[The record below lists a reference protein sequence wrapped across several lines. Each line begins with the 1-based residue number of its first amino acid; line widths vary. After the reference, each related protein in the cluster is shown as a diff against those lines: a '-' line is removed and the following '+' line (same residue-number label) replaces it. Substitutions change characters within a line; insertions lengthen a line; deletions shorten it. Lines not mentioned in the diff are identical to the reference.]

1 MRYILLLFLVI
12 SAGILQAQSLT
23 FAFKGAVSNQD
34 LGKNETGVMVTI
46 VQGGNTLGTA
56 TSASNGK
63 YSLKGNVNYKQPF
76 SVVFSKG
83 GMVSKKVDFNFSMLN
98 EEDVPAGSEYQ
109 PISDLSMS
117 IFSERPNIDFSFLKN
132 EPVAIFNWNESKL
145 TPDLD
150 KVTSDKMRARIEK
163 LLLQAEQNNSAND
176 AKYQAAIK
184 EADNLY
190 LSLKKYPEARTKYE
204 EALALK
210 PKEKYPSDKIV
221 ELDALIAAKQK
232 QDMAAQQSDVEYL
245 NLIKAADALRDQKK
259 YDQAILKYKE
269 ASAKKNEQYPK
280 DQVTALQKMVDD
292 QKKQSETD
300 AKFNDAIKAGDLA
313 MTQKNYTLAKEKY
326 TLAKD
331 LKPSD
336 QLPVTR
342 LSEIDKKMAE
352 QTAVTN
358 KKKKYDEAIA
368 AADKFFAE
376 SKYADAKGKYSEALT
391 YDPAA
396 VIPPNKIKECDAKI
410 ATLAK
415 DKEKADKISKLLSEG
430 NTLLAVSKLN
440 EAKLKYNEVLTLD
453 PTNPE
458 AKQKIDEINL
468 KQQDAAKSAEQDT
481 KFTKLVSE
489 GDLAS
494 KGLKYT
500 EAKTK
505 YEAALQVKSDPTVQ
519 TKIEEINKKLKDQ
532 EDKASQD
539 AKFLALKSEGMKLA
553 NEQKY
558 EEAKAKL
565 TEAQSIKAD
574 VAVAAKLKEIDEK
587 LKQNDAASKLDKNY
601 QDIITAAQGL
611 ESAKDYDGA
620 ILKYKEAAAKKPLE
634 KLPKDR
640 IAALE
645 LLKLDN
651 AKQKEVDAKYVTA
664 MKRGDDFMAQQ
675 KYIDAIKEYNAALVL
690 KPNESLPVTKAKEAE
705 ELEKN
710 KGSEDKKQY
719 EKIIGGIEKAIAE
732 KDFTRG
738 KELVERAKSYNKQ
751 FNIMPSDTRPND
763 LLAQINLL
771 EQAEKNYTAKMAE
784 GEKFATAKDYPRAIA
799 AYEAAKIIR
808 PAESLPQNKIDE
820 LKKLQNDQ
828 ASVQEKELLYKDNM
842 TKGNLSQNAKNY
854 AQALTNYENALSSKP
869 NDQVAKDKIS
879 EVKQL
884 MDEQANATKSAQDKR
899 ERFDALIKEADLLF
913 RSDNFSDARAK
924 YQEAIGVDPTS
935 KYAKK
940 QLDECNRKQS
950 TTDNAKAELEF
961 NALVK
966 TADDA
971 FKIKSFDR
979 AKDDYNRALVIKP
992 GNPYVTNKLKEI
1004 DAFLNPA
1011 IEKTTALEP
1020 LGKPYESSIMD
1031 GYAALVDADI
1041 QRKSDKEQAIGGKL
1055 KDVQEQTD
1063 ELTELS
1069 IIEQQRKR
1077 DQMNAVVTKIASDE
1091 QSADL
1096 NRQLTTQVFEKAQ
1109 NDIANENISNENF
1122 EHSENV
1128 KSQDALY
1135 GVAVQTSADYK
1146 DKESVYTQNTEIINA
1161 HNVGYEEG
1169 LRQQSIS
1176 EANTNITSGQKL
1188 LIIDQ
1193 NLQQDRMDDSES
1205 RSDLRN
1211 EVNKKLVEVNT
1222 VEQNLTNL
1230 NSKELI
1236 DNDQQLTAKKI
1247 AVTLK
1252 DEQDS
1257 KVAPNNDAY
1266 LKSVKEVVNEKDQ
1279 SKTEEQVVHTSELN
1293 SSINK
1298 INTSI
1303 DEQNVDRDLNRLKTT
1318 EIIHNGNE
1326 TIEKSTIT
1334 SNQKENT
1341 KYLSNESVINNKGA
1355 LANQSDAKSL
1365 ENHTINVQSVALLD
1379 KKANTSASDLNLSD
1393 EEERLQAR
1401 STVETMTTNVEESA
1415 KSSTKNQEAV
1425 TQKFNDASKAVDAS
1439 NASLQDANKE
1449 KNLSNQSILT
1459 VSETN
1464 RQDKVK
1470 LANSLGKEY
1479 PEGVSQES
1487 FTKNDDKGLMTAII
1501 TRRIVVKEGHGDVY
1515 VCTQTLQAI
1524 TYSKN
1529 GQPTTEMV
1537 WQRETQGPHLQKHY

>member
-1 MRYILLLFLVI
+1 MRYILLLFLVV
-12 SAGILQAQSLT
+12 STSILHAQSLT
-23 FAFKGAVSNQD
+23 FLFKGVVSNQD
-34 LGKNETGVMVTI
+34 LGKNETGVMVSI
-46 VQGGNTLGTA
+46 VQGGNSLGTA

-63 YSLKGNVNYKQPF
+63 YTLKGNVNYKQPF
-76 SVVFSKG
+76 SVIFSKG
-83 GMVSKKVDFNFSMLN
+83 GMVSKKVDFNFSTLN
-98 EEDVPAGSEYQ
+98 EEDIPAGAEYQ

-117 IFSERPNIDFSFLKN
+117 IFSERPNVDFSFLKN
-132 EPVAIFNWNESKL
+132 EPVAIFNWNDAKL
-145 TPDLD
+145 TPELD

-163 LLLQAEQNNSAND
+163 LLLQAEQNNAAND

-184 EADNLY
+184 VADNLY

-232 QDMAAQQSDVEYL
+232 QDLAAQQSDSEYL

-259 YDQAILKYKE
+259 YDQAIAKYKE

-280 DQVTALQKMVDD
+280 DQVTALQKLVDD
-292 QKKQSETD
+292 QKKQAETD
-300 AKFNDAIKAGDLA
+300 AKYNDAIKAGDLA

-326 TLAKD
+326 NLAKD
-331 LKPSD
+331 LKPTE

-342 LSEIDKKMAE
+342 LSEIDKKIAE
-352 QTAVTN
+352 QTASAD
-358 KKKKYDEAIA
+358 KKKKYDEAMA

-396 VIPPNKIKECDAKI
+396 VIPPTKIKECDAKI
-410 ATLAK
+410 AALAK

-430 NTLLAVSKLN
+430 NTFLAGSKLN
-440 EAKLKYNEVLTLD
+440 EAKLKYNEVLALD
-453 PTNPE
+453 PTNSE

-468 KQQDAAKSAEQDT
+468 KQQDAAKSAEQDA
-481 KFTKLVSE
+481 KFAKLVME
-489 GDLAS
+489 GDLAA
-494 KGLKYT
+494 KGLKYV

-505 YEAALQVKSDPTVQ
+505 YEAALQVKSDPSVQ
-519 TKIEEINKKLKDQ
+519 AKIDDINKKLKDQ

-558 EEAKAKL
+558 AEAKAKL

-574 VAVAAKLKEIDEK
+574 VAVAAKLKEIEEK
-587 LKQNDAASKLDKNY
+587 LKQNDAATKLDKDY

-620 ILKYKEAAAKKPLE
+620 ILKYKEAAAKKPAE

-651 AKQKEVDAKYVTA
+651 AKQKDVDAKYAAA

-675 KYIDAIKEYNAALVL
+675 KYIDAIKEYNAAVVL

-738 KELVERAKSYNKQ
+738 KELVERAKSFNKQ

-763 LLAQINLL
+763 LLAQINLM
-771 EQAEKNYTAKMAE
+771 EQAEKNYAAKMAE

-799 AYEAAKIIR
+799 SFEAAKIIK
-808 PAESLPQNKIDE
+808 PAESLPQTKIDE
-820 LKKLQNDQ
+820 LKRLQNDQ
-828 ASVQEKELLYKDNM
+828 ASVQEKELIYKDNM
-842 TKGNLSQNAKNY
+842 AKGNLSQNAKNY
-854 AQALTNYENALSSKP
+854 AQALSNYENALSAKP

-884 MDEQANATKSAQDKR
+884 MDEQANASKSAQEKKA
-899 ERFDALIKEADLLF
+899 RFDALIKEADGLF
-913 RSDNFSDARAK
+913 RSDNFADARTK
-924 YQEAIGVDPTS
+924 YTEALGVDPTS

-950 TTDNAKAELEF
+950 STDNAKSETEF

-966 TADDA
+966 TADEA

-979 AKDDYNRALVIKP
+979 AKEDYNKALVIKP
-992 GNPYVTNKLKEI
+992 GNRYVTNKLKEI

-1011 IEKTTALEP
+1011 VEKTMALEP

-1031 GYAALVDADI
+1031 GYAALVEADI
-1041 QRKSDKEQAIGGKL
+1041 QRKSDKEQAVGEKL
-1055 KDVQEQTD
+1055 KDAQQQTD

-1069 IIEQQRKR
+1069 TIEQQRKR
-1077 DQMNAVVTKIASDE
+1077 DRMNAVVTKIATDE

-1109 NDIANENISNENF
+1109 NDIAKENTLNGNF
-1122 EHSENV
+1122 EHSENI
-1128 KSQDALY
+1128 KSQETLSN
-1135 GVAVQTSADYK
+1135 VSVQTSIEYK
-1146 DKESVYTQNTEIINA
+1146 DKESVYTENTEIINA
-1161 HNVGYEEG
+1161 HNVDYEEG
-1169 LRQQSIS
+1169 LRQQNIS

-1193 NLQQDRMDDSES
+1193 NLQRDKLDDFES
-1205 RSDLRN
+1205 RAAVRT
-1211 EVNKKLVEVNT
+1211 EVDKKLVEVTT
-1222 VEQNLTNL
+1222 VDQNLTNV
-1230 NSKELI
+1230 NSKALL
-1236 DNDQQLTAKKI
+1236 DNDQQLYAKKI
-1247 AVTLK
+1247 AVSEKEL
-1252 DEQDS
+1252 QDA
-1257 KVAPNNDAY
+1257 KVASNNDAY
-1266 LKSVKEVVNEKDQ
+1266 LKSVKQVVNDKDQ

-1293 SSINK
+1293 SSLNK
-1298 INTSI
+1298 INTTME
-1303 DEQNVDRDLNRLKTT
+1303 EQNVDRDLNRLKTT

-1326 TIEKSTIT
+1326 AIEKSTLT
-1334 SNQKENT
+1334 ANNKENT

-1355 LANQSDAKSL
+1355 IANQTDAKAV
-1365 ENHTINVQSVALLD
+1365 ENHSINVQSVTLLD
-1379 KKANTSASDLNLSD
+1379 KKVNTSASELNLSD
-1393 EEERLQAR
+1393 DEERLQAR
-1401 STVETMTTNVEESA
+1401 ATVETMTTNVEESA

-1439 NASLQDANKE
+1439 NTSLQDANKE
-1449 KNLSNQSILT
+1449 KNLSNQTKLT
-1459 VSETN
+1459 VSESGK
-1464 RQDKVK
+1464 QEKVK
-1470 LANSLGKEY
+1470 LANSLGKDY

-1487 FTKNDDKGLMTAII
+1487 FTQNDDKGLMTAII

-1515 VCTQTLQAI
+1515 VRTQTLQAI